1 MAQEEITKL
10 LSEMIEIKSISSD
23 KNHRDDVDAS
33 AQFVE
38 NLFVDLGLNTQ
49 VIKVA
54 GGMPAVVAHTEIDPS
69 KKTVLLYAHHD
80 VQPVG
85 DLDLWNTDPFDP
97 VIKDGRLYGRGSGDN
112 KAGVVVHYNVVK
124 QLLKDLPVNI
134 RIFIEGEEEIG
145 SPTMSDFIEQNREA
159 LEADVIVIADS
170 GNVKIGVPTI
180 TTSLRGLADA
190 IIEVDQPMRPVH
202 SGMGGGIVP
211 DAFMVLSKIIASF
224 HNEKGDLMIEGLTPT
239 DMKVAELDKS
249 YTQKMLG
256 SEEINLFDTES
267 ISKRLWL
274 EPALDVLA
282 IDAPSIEDAV
292 NLVIPKARA
301 KISLRLPP
309 TEDPEHAMKM
319 LEEHV
324 MKNIPWNA
332 SVKFIPNSKGSGV
345 VADPSKP
352 FTTELVNSFNSV
364 WENETAYI
372 GVGGSIPFANDFV
385 REFPNAE
392 LVLVGAADEELGN
405 AHAPNE
411 SVQIDHIEMLIE
423 SLVKTLK
430 NIS

>member
-1 MAQEEITKL
+1 MALEEITNL
-10 LSEMIEIKSISSD
+10 LSEMVEIKSISSD

-38 NLFVDLGLNTQ
+38 NLFADLGLNTQ

-54 GGMPAVVAHTEIDPS
+54 GGMPAVVAHTDIDTT

-85 DLDLWNTDPFDP
+85 DLDLWKTDPFDP
-97 VIKDGRLYGRGSGDN
+97 VIKEGRLYGRGSGDN

-124 QLLKDLPVNI
+124 QLLNDLPVNI

-190 IIEVDQPMRPVH
+190 IIEVDQPMRPIH

-211 DAFMVLSKIIASF
+211 DAFMVLSRIIASF
-224 HNEKGDLMIEGLTPT
+224 HNEKGELVIEGLTPT
-239 DMKVAELDKS
+239 DMKVEELDKS
-249 YTQKMLG
+249 YIQKMLG
-256 SEEINLFDTES
+256 SDEINLFDIES

-282 IDAPSIEDAV
+282 IDAPSVEDAV
-292 NLVIPKARA
+292 NLVIPKAKA

-309 TEDPEHAMKM
+309 TEDPKHAMKM
-319 LEEHV
+319 LEQHV
-324 MKNIPWNA
+324 MKNIPWGA
-332 SVKFIPNSKGSGV
+332 SVKFIQNSEGSGV

-352 FTTELVNSFNSV
+352 FTTELVKSFNSI
-364 WENETAYI
+364 WDNETAYI

-423 SLVKTLK
+423 SLVQTLK
-430 NIS
+430 NAF

>member
-1 MAQEEITKL
+1 MSQEKIINL
-10 LSEMIEIKSISSD
+10 LSEMVEIKSISSD

-38 NLFVDLGLNTQ
+38 NLFADLGLNTQ

-54 GGMPAVVAHTEIDPS
+54 GGMPAVVAHTTIDPS

-85 DLDLWNTDPFDP
+85 DLDLWNTEPFDP
-97 VIKDGRLYGRGSGDN
+97 VVKEGRLYGRGSGDN

-124 QLLKDLPVNI
+124 QLLEDLPVNI

-224 HNEKGDLMIEGLTPT
+224 HNEKGDLMIEGLTST

-256 SEEINLFDTES
+256 SEEINLFDTDS

-309 TEDPEHAMKM
+309 TEDPEHAMQM

-352 FTTELVNSFNSV
+352 FTTELVNSFNSI

>member
-1 MAQEEITKL
+1 MALEEITNL
-10 LSEMIEIKSISSD
+10 LSEMVEIKSISSD

-38 NLFVDLGLNTQ
+38 NLFADLGLNTQ

-54 GGMPAVVAHTEIDPS
+54 GGMPAVVAHTDIDTT

-85 DLDLWNTDPFDP
+85 DIDLWKTDPFDP
-97 VIKDGRLYGRGSGDN
+97 VIKEGRLYGRGSGDN

-124 QLLKDLPVNI
+124 QLLNDLPVNI

-190 IIEVDQPMRPVH
+190 IIEVDQPMRPIH

-211 DAFMVLSKIIASF
+211 DAFMVLSRIIASF
-224 HNEKGDLMIEGLTPT
+224 HNEKGELMIEGLTPT
-239 DMKVAELDKS
+239 DMKVEELDKS
-249 YTQKMLG
+249 YIQKMLG
-256 SEEINLFDTES
+256 SDEINLFDIES

-282 IDAPSIEDAV
+282 IDAPSVEDAV
-292 NLVIPKARA
+292 NLVIPKAKA

-309 TEDPEHAMKM
+309 TEDPKHAMKM
-319 LEEHV
+319 LEQHV
-324 MKNIPWNA
+324 MKNIPWGA
-332 SVKFIPNSKGSGV
+332 SVKFIQNSEGSGV

-352 FTTELVNSFNSV
+352 FTTELVKSFNSI
-364 WENETAYI
+364 WDNETAYI

-423 SLVKTLK
+423 SLVQTLK
-430 NIS
+430 NAF

>member
-1 MAQEEITKL
+1 MTQEGIIKL
-10 LSEMIEIKSISSD
+10 LSEMVEIKSISSD

-33 AQFVE
+33 AQFVQ
-38 NLFVDLGLNTQ
+38 NLFAGLGLNTQ

-85 DLDLWNTDPFDP
+85 DLSMWDTEPFNP
-97 VIKDGRLYGRGSGDN
+97 VLKEGRLYGRGSGDN

-124 QLLKDLPVNI
+124 KLLEDLPVNI
-134 RIFIEGEEEIG
+134 RIFVEGEEEIG

-170 GNVKIGVPTI
+170 ANVKIGVPTI
-180 TTSLRGLADA
+180 TTTLRGLVDGF
-190 IIEVDQPMRPVH
+190 IEVDQPMRPVH

-224 HNEKGDLMIEGLTPT
+224 HDDKGNLQIEGLTPT
-239 DMKVAELDKS
+239 DMNVTELDES
-249 YTQKMLG
+249 YTKKMLG

-282 IDAPSIEDAV
+282 IDAPPVKDAV
-292 NLVIPKARA
+292 NLVIPKASA

-309 TEDPEHAMKM
+309 TQDPEHAMKM

-324 MKNIPWNA
+324 LKNIPWNA

-345 VADPSKP
+345 VADPNKP
-352 FTTELVNSFNSV
+352 FTTELVNSFNSI
-364 WENETAYI
+364 WENDTAYI

>member
-1 MAQEEITKL
+1 MAQEEIIKL
-10 LSEMIEIKSISSD
+10 LSEMVEIRSISSD

-33 AQFVE
+33 AHFVQ
-38 NLFVDLGLNTQ
+38 NLFADLGLNTQ

-85 DLDLWNTDPFDP
+85 DLSMWNTEPFNP
-97 VIKDGRLYGRGSGDN
+97 VLKEGRLYGRGSGDN

-124 QLLKDLPVNI
+124 KLLEDLPVNI

-170 GNVKIGVPTI
+170 ANVKIGVPTI
-180 TTSLRGLADA
+180 TTTLRGLVDGFV
-190 IIEVDQPMRPVH
+190 EVNQPMRPVH

-224 HNEKGDLMIEGLTPT
+224 HDDKGNLQIEGLTPT
-239 DMKVAELDKS
+239 DMNVEELDES
-249 YTQKMLG
+249 YTKKMLG
-256 SEEINLFDTES
+256 SEEINLFDAES

-282 IDAPSIEDAV
+282 IDAPPVKEAV
-292 NLVIPKARA
+292 NLVIPKATA

-324 MKNIPWNA
+324 MNNIPWNA
-332 SVKFIPNSKGSGV
+332 SVKFIPNSKGSWV
-345 VADPSKP
+345 VADPNKP
-352 FTTELVNSFNSV
+352 FTTELVNSFNSI

-430 NIS
+430 NI

>member
-1 MAQEEITKL
+1 MSQEKIIKL
-10 LSEMIEIKSISSD
+10 LSEMVEIKSISSD
-23 KNHRDDVDAS
+23 KNHRDDVDTS
-33 AQFVE
+33 AKFVQ
-38 NLFVDLGLNTQ
+38 NLFADLGLNTQ

-69 KKTVLLYAHHD
+69 KMTVLLYAHHD

-85 DLDLWNTDPFDP
+85 DVDLWNTEPFDP
-97 VIKDGRLYGRGSGDN
+97 VVKDGRLYGRGSGDN
-112 KAGVVVHYNVVK
+112 KSGVVVHYNVVK
-124 QLLKDLPVNI
+124 KLLNDLPVNI

-145 SPTMSDFIEQNREA
+145 SPTMSDFIEQNRDA

-170 GNVKIGVPTI
+170 GNVKIGVPTV
-180 TTSLRGLADA
+180 TTTLRGLVDA
-190 IIEVDQPMRPVH
+190 IIEVDQPMRPIH
-202 SGMGGGIVP
+202 SGVGGGVVP
-211 DAFMVLSKIIASF
+211 DAFMVLSRIITSF
-224 HNEKGDLMIEGLTPT
+224 HNEKGELMIEGLTST
-239 DMKVAELDKS
+239 DMQVTELEESFIK
-249 YTQKMLG
+249 KMLG
-256 SEEINLFDTES
+256 SDEINLFGTKS

-282 IDAPSIEDAV
+282 IDAPSVKDAV
-292 NLVIPKARA
+292 NLVIPKASA

-345 VADPSKP
+345 VADPNKP
-352 FTTELVNSFNSV
+352 FTTELVNSFNSI
-364 WENETAYI
+364 WENDTAFI

-423 SLVKTLK
+423 SLVQTLK

>member
-1 MAQEEITKL
+1 MSQEKIINL
-10 LSEMIEIKSISSD
+10 LSEMVEIKSISSD

-38 NLFVDLGLNTQ
+38 NLFADLGLNTQ

-85 DLDLWNTDPFDP
+85 DLDLWNTEPFDP
-97 VIKDGRLYGRGSGDN
+97 VVKEGRLYGRGSGDN

-124 QLLKDLPVNI
+124 QLLEDLPVNI

-224 HNEKGDLMIEGLTPT
+224 HNEKGDLMIEGLTST

-256 SEEINLFDTES
+256 SEEINLFDTDS

-309 TEDPEHAMKM
+309 TEDPEHAMQM

-352 FTTELVNSFNSV
+352 FTTELVNSFNSI

>member
-1 MAQEEITKL
+1 MAQEEIINL
-10 LSEMIEIKSISSD
+10 LSEMVEIKSISSD

-38 NLFVDLGLNTQ
+38 NLFADLGLNTQ

-54 GGMPAVVAHTEIDPS
+54 GGMPAVIAHTEIDPS

-85 DLDLWNTDPFDP
+85 DLSLWETDPFNP
-97 VIKDGRLYGRGSGDN
+97 VLKDGRLYGRGSGDN
-112 KAGVVVHYNVVK
+112 KAGVIVHYNVVK
-124 QLLKDLPVNI
+124 QLLNDLPVNI

-170 GNVKIGVPTI
+170 ANVKIGVPTI
-180 TTSLRGLADA
+180 TTTLRGLVDGF
-190 IIEVDQPMRPVH
+190 IEVDQPMRPVH
-202 SGMGGGIVP
+202 SGMGGGVVP

-224 HNEKGDLMIEGLTPT
+224 HDDKGNLQIEGLTPT
-239 DMKVAELDKS
+239 DMNVAELDES
-249 YTQKMLG
+249 YTKKMLG
-256 SEEINLFDTES
+256 SDEINLFDTES

-282 IDAPSIEDAV
+282 IDAPAVKDAV
-292 NLVIPKARA
+292 NLVIPKASA

-345 VADPSKP
+345 VADPNKP
-352 FTTELVNSFNSV
+352 FTTELVKSFNSI

-430 NIS
+430 NI

>member
-1 MAQEEITKL
+1 MSQEKIIKL
-10 LSEMIEIKSISSD
+10 LSEMVEIESISSD

-33 AQFVE
+33 AQFVQ
-38 NLFVDLGLNTQ
+38 NLFADLGLNTQ

-85 DLDLWNTDPFDP
+85 DLSMWDTEPFNP
-97 VIKDGRLYGRGSGDN
+97 VLKEGRLYGRGSGDN

-124 QLLKDLPVNI
+124 QLLSDLPVNI
-134 RIFIEGEEEIG
+134 KIFIEGEEEIG

-170 GNVKIGVPTI
+170 ANVKIGVPTI
-180 TTSLRGLADA
+180 TTTLRGLVDGF
-190 IIEVDQPMRPVH
+190 IEVDQPMRPVH

-224 HNEKGDLMIEGLTPT
+224 HDDKGNLQIEGLTPT
-239 DMKVAELDKS
+239 DMNVAELDES
-249 YTQKMLG
+249 YTKKMLG
-256 SEEINLFDTES
+256 SEEINLFDAES

-282 IDAPSIEDAV
+282 IDAPPVKDAV
-292 NLVIPKARA
+292 NLVIPKASA

-345 VADPSKP
+345 VADPNKP
-352 FTTELVNSFNSV
+352 FTTELVNSFNSI
-364 WENETAYI
+364 WDNETAYI

-423 SLVKTLK
+423 SLVQTLK